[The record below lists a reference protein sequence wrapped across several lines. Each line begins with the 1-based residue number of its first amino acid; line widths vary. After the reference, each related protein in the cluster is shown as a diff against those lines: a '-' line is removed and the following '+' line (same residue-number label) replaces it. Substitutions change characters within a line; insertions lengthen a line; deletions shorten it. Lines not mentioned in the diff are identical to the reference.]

1 MSYFEN
7 TVSYNQILFRYAE
20 GKSIRKGRE
29 IHPYNELLFYYDG
42 GGEFLSEKYREN
54 AAPETLFVI
63 PKEQYHM
70 FSIANQDRYKR
81 LVISFYDMS
90 PFCENDI
97 KLIRDTN
104 SDIRRIA
111 ARMKDVLECKGENAG
126 LFLYGLFLQLLC
138 ELCEI
143 KKEPPA
149 ARKENQFV
157 SRCLLYIDNNYRKE
171 ISAEKMARCLTVSVS
186 ALFHEFKKELGVSP
200 HKYITEKRLV
210 YAHSLIAAGEKPT
223 KIYTECGYSDYSV
236 FYKAYLK
243 MFGCPPSAAD
253 VT

>member
-1 MSYFEN
+1 MPR
-7 TVSYNQILFRYAE
+7 VSQYARGAKFTRITNFCFTMTEE
-20 GKSIRKGRE
+20 GS
-29 IHPYNELLFYYDG
+29 F
-42 GGEFLSEKYREN
+42 FSEKYREN

-81 LVISFYDMS
+81 LVISFYDMP

-97 KLIRDTN
+97 KLIRDTS

-143 KKEPPA
+143 KKSRRRH
-149 ARKENQFV
+149 ARK
-157 SRCLLYIDNNYRKE
+157 
-171 ISAEKMARCLTVSVS
+171 IS
-186 ALFHEFKKELGVSP
+186 LFH
-200 HKYITEKRLV
+200 
-210 YAHSLIAAGEKPT
+210 A
-223 KIYTECGYSDYSV
+223 V
-236 FYKAYLK
+236 FY
-243 MFGCPPSAAD
+243 
-253 VT
+253 T